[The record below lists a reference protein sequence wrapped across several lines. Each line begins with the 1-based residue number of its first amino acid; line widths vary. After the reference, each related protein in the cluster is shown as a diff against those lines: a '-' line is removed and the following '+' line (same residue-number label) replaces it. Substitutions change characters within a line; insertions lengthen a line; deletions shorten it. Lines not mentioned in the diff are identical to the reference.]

1 MSLNIDNYSAWANMN
16 LGDRPDAI
24 ASLDRAGK
32 GVADIRDTTSG
43 WSRFFG
49 TSSYRTARDT
59 ARADFQRALNERFGT
74 QISTAVM
81 RSVGPDLTAVAIR
94 NAVAQARCCAMR
106 GSLTPT
112 NDRCF
117 KLTDGNLTVT
127 QATINGMTQ
136 EGRVALTHFLKA
148 SNAANDL
155 LGRTPVGDAD
165 LADMAQCTETI
176 QKKLV
181 EAKVSLQMAF
191 ADAPQHLDSDAVRRL
206 SNHCD
211 ALVGKLQSHLEHV
224 RDLNAN
230 GPLSQGAQDRFRDVW
245 HDSFKLACVTL
256 KSQLLDNAAAVTAL
270 DNLARTPKDAFN
282 FVMSKDFKDELISR
296 IESALERDCGA
307 NPLPKGTV
315 KKTVAKSYE
324 SVLNSRPWAPIVKT
338 FTGAQMGHSFQ
349 LTSTITPGKHVA
361 GVGENYPPHVNGYMC
376 HSAGEK
382 DHAVNLAVS
391 SLKIDDGQGA
401 PRTVF
406 TGVRHGV
413 HCAWEIKNAT
423 ERAQANINRATDAVK
438 AAFSAYLASHQDLPE
453 GQEIRLPMTS
463 VSLLTPEWV
472 RPILS
477 ALQGKNTNNEKM
489 MLREQTAAWNAL
501 NGRPMQISVNGR
513 TYTVRPEIATFNF
526 GVNKGGVGAFSGIV
540 GGWGVSDQMNLSALQ
555 TLRARTE
562 AFCSDASQPTS
573 KRLAAQKLFRQLTD
587 ILANEDERTD
597 GHDAYKAAAR
607 VAVLTS
613 LLDGVPCWNCK
624 SGKDRTGELDVE
636 CKFLATLI
644 ARGHDIPE
652 PGAALTDEQKS
663 LFRTIALEAGNH
675 EMQEY
680 NTGIAGYKTSGVD
693 SISERLG
700 GSAAKAFHKG
710 GAGAVS
716 T

>member
-1 MSLNIDNYSAWANMN
+1 MPLNIDDYSAWANIN
-16 LGDRPDAI
+16 IGDRSGTI
-24 ASLDRAGK
+24 ASLDRTGE

-49 TSSYRTARDT
+49 TASYRTARDT
-59 ARADFQRALNERFGT
+59 ARADFRRALNERFGT
-74 QISTAVM
+74 QISTVVM
-81 RSVGPDLTAVAIR
+81 RRVGPDLTAEAIR
-94 NAVAQARCCAMR
+94 NAVSLARCYAMR
-106 GSLTPT
+106 GALTPK

-117 KLTDGNLTVT
+117 KLTDGDLTVT
-127 QATINGMTQ
+127 QATINGMSQ
-136 EGRVALTHFLKA
+136 EGRVALTRFLKA
-148 SNAANDL
+148 SNAANTL
-155 LGRTPVGDAD
+155 LGYTPAGDAD
-165 LADMAQCTETI
+165 LAEMAQSTETVL
-176 QKKLV
+176 KKLV

-191 ADAPQHLDSDAVRRL
+191 ADAPQNLDSDAVRRL

-211 ALVGKLQSHLEHV
+211 ALVGKLQDHLEHV

-245 HDSFKLACVTL
+245 YDSFRLACDTL
-256 KSQLLDNAAAVTAL
+256 KDQLVGNAAAVAAL
-270 DNLARTPKDAFN
+270 DNLAGTPKDAFG

-296 IESALERDCGA
+296 IETALKRDCGA
-307 NPLPKGTV
+307 NPLPKGAV

-324 SVLNSRPWAPIVKT
+324 SVLNNRPWTPIVKT
-338 FTGAQMGHSFQ
+338 FTGAQMGCSFQ

-361 GVGENYPPHVNGYMC
+361 GVGEHYPQKVNGYMC

-401 PRTVF
+401 PRTAF

-423 ERAQANINRATDAVK
+423 ERAQANVNRATDAVK

-463 VSLLTPEWV
+463 VSLLTPEWI

-501 NGRPMQISVNGR
+501 NGKPMQISVNGR

-526 GVNKGGVGAFSGIV
+526 GVNKGGVGTFSDII
-540 GGWGVSDQMNLSALQ
+540 GGWGVSDPMNQSALQ

-562 AFCSDASQPTS
+562 AFCSDANQPIG
-573 KRLAAQKLFRQLTD
+573 KRLAVQKLMNQLVE
-587 ILANEDERTD
+587 ILADETERTD
-597 GHDAYKAAAR
+597 SHDAYKAAAR
-607 VAVLTS
+607 VAVITS
-613 LLDGVPCWNCK
+613 LMDGVPCWNCK

-644 ARGHDIPE
+644 ARGLDIPE
-652 PGAALTDEQKS
+652 PGAELTDEQKA

-700 GSAAKAFHKG
+700 GSEAKSFHKG